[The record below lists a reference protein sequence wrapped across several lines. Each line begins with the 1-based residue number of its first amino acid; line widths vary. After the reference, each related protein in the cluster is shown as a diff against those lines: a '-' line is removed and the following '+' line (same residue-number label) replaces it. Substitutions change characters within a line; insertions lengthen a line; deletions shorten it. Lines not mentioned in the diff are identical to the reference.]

1 MSSRITVT
9 YRSCSYIHT
18 CDHTYT
24 LSCIK
29 DECVC
34 VCILHY
40 RTVCMYLVLIHPAVC
55 VCMFI
60 WMFSDPCKLPVT
72 LGIAQHC
79 SINIHCT
86 LINLVSSVVRTH
98 SIQSYQIHTNRTY
111 YRCTHPHRYRDT
123 YVLSGMLNRK
133 H

>member
-86 LINLVSSVVRTH
+86 LINLVSSVVRTQTQFNH
-98 SIQSYQIHTNRTY
+98 IKYTQTEHIIGAHIRTDTGTHTY
-111 YRCTHPHRYRDT
+111 
-123 YVLSGMLNRK
+123 
-133 H
+133 